1 MSAFEADPFFQYA
14 RTAVATSEG
23 NVDLPFFV
31 YEASIFS
38 SGYWIDL
45 ERAQALVVNTGLEAV
60 RFENGKALIGV
71 NFYDYR
77 NTSVGSY
84 REVATAVAVVPKG
97 LTPPR
102 FPFLSLFGNM
112 DKVAMGFYIFDLPV
126 TTAAADVAGREI
138 WGLPKFVTQIDFAR
152 NGERFE
158 IRVTDPDTKDTI
170 LKFSGVGGVGAPGPL
185 FDAVLLSSK
194 HGKIL
199 RTVVTTRGGAKFR
212 FAGSIRL
219 EVSDIQH
226 PMAQRLIAL
235 GLKDAQPSFFSQSDK
250 LQMRLSAGAPL
261 P

>member
-14 RTAVATSEG
+14 RTPVATSEG

-45 ERAQALVVNTGLEAV
+45 ERAQALVVDTGLEAV
-60 RFENGKALIGV
+60 RFENGKALVGV

-112 DKVAMGFYIFDLPV
+112 DKIQMGFYIFDLPV

-138 WGLPKFVTQIDFAR
+138 WGFPKFVTPIDFAR

-158 IRVTDPDTKDTI
+158 IWVTDPDAKETI

-199 RTVVTTRGGAKFR
+199 RTIVTTRGGAKFR
-212 FAGSIRL
+212 YAGSIRL
-219 EVSDIQH
+219 EVSDSQH

-235 GLKDAQPSFFSQSDK
+235 GLKNAQPSFFSQSDK